1 MAFVI
6 TVAQRKGGAGKTT
19 LAAHL
24 SAALA
29 GRGFA
34 VAAIDLDEQQSFTAW
49 ARRRLRQAGAAPVAL
64 DEEMRFSLGYRLA
77 KLQDRA
83 DVVIIDTPPSAGRD
97 VAGAMRAADLILAP
111 MQLSPLDLDASLPT
125 ARMIGAS
132 LKPGLFVVNRAP
144 PRARIADLIREKMVE
159 SRLPLAR
166 AEIGGRAVF
175 AESLAAGLTAGE
187 TDPSGA
193 GAREIDRLTD
203 QVADLAGP
211 RLQARRA

>member
-83 DVVIIDTPPSAGRD
+83 DVVIIDTPPSAGRY

-111 MQLSPLDLDASLPT
+111 MQLS
-125 ARMIGAS
+125 
-132 LKPGLFVVNRAP
+132 

-187 TDPSGA
+187 TDPSGP

-203 QVADLAGP
+203 HVADLAGP